1 MAKKISKSFIKS
13 GKGAGG
19 GGLVYVKWNIN
30 IHIIYIIKFLRIVA

>member
-19 GGLVYVKWNIN
+19 RGLVYVKWNIY